1 MKKIALFVFAL
12 FSSLIIYAQLAPG
25 AAASARPGTNAQ
37 SRPEQK
43 TPEQV
48 PSGLPGLSLEKNK
61 LPKAVSIQADNI
73 LWQRDVYRM
82 LDLTKEKNAPL
93 YHPAQPDGQRKNLFS
108 MLFELV
114 ASNQLT
120 VYEYIDKK
128 EMFSDEYKVNME
140 ELLNRFWIPFES
152 TPDPKNPT
160 LMVYKVDE
168 ADIPS
173 QEVTLYYIKESYFLD
188 QRNSSVRIKTI
199 AFCPVLV
206 REDEMGELR
215 RYPLFWVAFDT
226 AREALSRQ
234 TVSANKYNSVNR
246 ISLYDFFVQ
255 HQYQGDI
262 YRVSNLMDQNIMDY
276 CTTPE
281 EITAEQKRLEQE
293 LNDITATLWSAH
305 KKEPASKSRKSSADK
320 AEKP

>member
-1 MKKIALFVFAL
+1 MKRIVFLVFAIL
-12 FSSLIIYAQLAPG
+12 GSLLTYAQLAPG
-25 AAASARPGTNAQ
+25 AAATSRLAPTNQ
-37 SRPEQK
+37 SSPKEK
-43 TPEQV
+43 DTEQV
-48 PSGLPGLSLEKNK
+48 ASSLPGLSLKNNK
-61 LPKAVSIQADNI
+61 LPEAVSIQADNI

-114 ASNQLT
+114 ATNQLT

-152 TPDPKNPT
+152 EPDPKNPT
-160 LMVYKVDE
+160 LTVFTVDE

-173 QEVTLYYIKESYFLD
+173 QEVTLYYVKESYFLD

-206 REDEMGELR
+206 REDEMGEVR
-215 RYPLFWVAFDT
+215 RYPLFWVAFDA
-226 AREALSRQ
+226 ARDALSRQ
-234 TVSANKYNSVNR
+234 TVSANKYNTVNR
-246 ISLYDFFVQ
+246 ISLYDFFMQ
-255 HQYQGDI
+255 HQYQGEI

-281 EITAEQKRLEQE
+281 EIAAEQERLEQE
-293 LNDITATLWSAH
+293 LKDIQATLWNDH
-305 KKEPASKSRKSSADK
+305 KQEPAPKGRKSSADI